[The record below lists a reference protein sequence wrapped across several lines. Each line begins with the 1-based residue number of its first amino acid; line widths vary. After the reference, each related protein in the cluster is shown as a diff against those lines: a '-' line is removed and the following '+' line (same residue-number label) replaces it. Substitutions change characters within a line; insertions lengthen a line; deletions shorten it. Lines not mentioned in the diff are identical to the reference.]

1 MDVGASK
8 GLSWEGG
15 CRDMA
20 GGAIDVE
27 GHRGHGCRG
36 IERLSW
42 EGGCRDMAG
51 GAIDVEGHRGHG
63 CRGIE
68 RPVVGRWLPGYGRG
82 GYRCRGASG
91 PWM

>member
-36 IERLSW
+36 IER
-42 EGGCRDMAG
+42 A
-51 GAIDVEGHRGHG
+51 
-63 CRGIE
+63 
-68 RPVVGRWLPGYGRG
+68 VVGRWLPGYGRG
-82 GYRCRGASG
+82 AYRCRGAFGAIFRGFPEGCFQRSREEERRSG
-91 PWM
+91 TTLEI

>member
-8 GLSWEGG
+8 SLSWEGG

-36 IERLSW
+36 IER
-42 EGGCRDMAG
+42 A
-51 GAIDVEGHRGHG
+51 
-63 CRGIE
+63 
-68 RPVVGRWLPGYGRG
+68 VVGRWLPGYGSAENDDDATAKLFGRT
-82 GYRCRGASG
+82 
-91 PWM
+91 